1 MSGHRQE
8 SCGHCGPLAGQTSQG
23 HPSPATAEIALVQ
36 REGCCWVLREVL
48 GVERVVACL
57 EVLGVNSDRVDG
69 C

>member
-23 HPSPATAEIALVQ
+23 HPSQATAEMGVGAA
-36 REGCCWVLREVL
+36 REVL
-48 GVERVVACL
+48 LGVEI
-57 EVLGVNSDRVDG
+57 GVG